1 MIVPHTRGVTTSP
14 YRVIAFSGSLRHG
27 STNTGLLQL
36 AQRIA
41 PPELQIELIDWVDQL
56 PWMNP
61 DLEAAP
67 PEIVQRWWQALR
79 EADALLVGMP
89 EYNFGPTALAKN
101 ALDWATRPSDDRAIK
116 DTAVAFVGAG
126 GRSGAARA
134 QEHLHVVLGF
144 LGAIVVVEP
153 LVQLALV
160 REKFDA
166 EGHTDDPEIVD
177 AVAAKLAAVVE
188 ALQRRDDT
196 DDTTD
201 DTTD

>member
-1 MIVPHTRGVTTSP
+1 VTTSA
-14 YRVIAFSGSLRHG
+14 YRVIAFSGSLRQG
-27 STNTGLLQL
+27 STNTGLVRL

-41 PPELQIELIDWVDQL
+41 PAELQIEIIDWLDQL

-61 DLEAAP
+61 DLEADP
-67 PEIVQRWWQALR
+67 PEVVRRWWQTLR

-101 ALDWATRPSDDRAIK
+101 ALDWATRPPDDRAIK
-116 DTAVAFVGAG
+116 DTVVAFLGAG

-134 QEHLHVVLGF
+134 QEHLHVILGF
-144 LGAIVVVEP
+144 MGAITVIEP

-166 EGHTDDPEIVD
+166 DGHTDDPEIID

-188 ALQRRDDT
+188 ALQRRDST
-196 DDTTD
+196 ES
-201 DTTD
+201 